1 MWFSVVWGGVGLVGF
16 GGSSLLFVWV
26 WGFAVGVFWEG
37 GLSISNF
44 KPVKAY
50 SSPSGQLKY

>member
-1 MWFSVVWGGVGLVGF
+1 MWFSVVWGGGGLVGF
-16 GGSSLLFVWV
+16 GGSLLFVWV
-26 WGFAVGVFWEG
+26 WGFVVGVFLG